1 MGSPNPCKCLHGTQ
15 LGTQTSSTLSQRTGS
30 CSLLIR
36 KHAIHSSPFT
46 ISHETLTTTSCL
58 HNKRITH
65 LIHVQMSA
73 LNIFFFNVAEF
84 VIKGVH
90 YSASEVLQHDHR
102 AQLYRCFLQD
112 FLRCKQNQDNWPDR
126 LRRSSHRPTAGTENL
141 LWALIN
147 RNKQKTT

>member
-1 MGSPNPCKCLHGTQ
+1 MQVPAWHTAGDTEQLHTVTENWFLLPADKEARYTFISFYNITWNPNYNLMPPQQTHHTFNSCANVSPQH
-15 LGTQTSSTLSQRTGS
+15 
-30 CSLLIR
+30 
-36 KHAIHSSPFT
+36 
-46 ISHETLTTTSCL
+46 
-58 HNKRITH
+58 
-65 LIHVQMSA
+65 
-73 LNIFFFNVAEF
+73 FFFNVAEF

-147 RNKQKTT
+147 GNKQKTT